1 MTCICIGVT
10 ATFCLPHNS
19 LMAYSMAVNAQ
30 QKLLLCPLLLV
41 QHLSRHPSQR
51 ASFLQQTYAGGAQTV
66 SLLSLRVQVKYIFGY
81 SQYVVPATKTVKAH
95 TVTFPRHDPIQ
106 EQLRDLLGH
115 QWTPYFHWRE
125 FIMGGTFLVI
135 LIAMKHIG
143 RRYPK

>member
-1 MTCICIGVT
+1 MHLHWYHSCLVPASQQHDGLQHGCKHT
-10 ATFCLPHNS
+10 AEAVPAAAS
-19 LMAYSMAVNAQ
+19 LA
-30 QKLLLCPLLLV
+30 P
-41 QHLSRHPSQR
+41 SRHPSQR
-51 ASFLQQTYAGGAQTV
+51 ASSSPTQTYAGDAQTV
-66 SLLSLRVQVKYIFGY
+66 LLLSLRVQVKYIFGY

-125 FIMGGTFLVI
+125 FVMGGTFLVI